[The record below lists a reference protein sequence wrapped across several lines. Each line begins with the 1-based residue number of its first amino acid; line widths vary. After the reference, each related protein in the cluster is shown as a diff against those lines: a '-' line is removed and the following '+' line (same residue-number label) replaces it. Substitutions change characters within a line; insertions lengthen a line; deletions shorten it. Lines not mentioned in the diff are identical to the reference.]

1 MKNIIVLT
9 VTCISLSCFG
19 QQKVNRSGLNQNV
32 PDNIEI
38 GVKANVN
45 FYSAKHTAL
54 SAGAEGPSE
63 DVSENAGFGFGLYG
77 HFMFNDHVGIQTEV
91 NMNYRRGFTTSY
103 RHFDLDTARTL
114 DIEEVSSYSTFWFEV
129 PVYLKFHWEL
139 PHTYQGH
146 WKSKSQLGLF
156 VGPRLLLTPSSKRT
170 LSRATATRLYDEIS
184 LSVEND
190 ITAASD
196 FNTSVGLGF
205 AIGADYELWN
215 GFAIHIAYFRGL
227 TSHVNKL
234 NGFKAID
241 NRLEIGL
248 GYRFN

>member
-1 MKNIIVLT
+1 MKNSILIALT
-9 VTCISLSCFG
+9 FISLSCFG
-19 QQKVNRSGLNQNV
+19 QQKVSSSGLNKNI
-32 PDNIEI
+32 PDNIEL

-45 FYSAKHTAL
+45 FYSAKHTAI
-54 SAGAEGPSE
+54 SDGSQEPTE
-63 DVSENAGFGFGLYG
+63 NVSEKPGFGTSFYG

-91 NMNYRRGFTTSY
+91 GVNYRRGFATSY

-114 DIEEVSSYSTFWFEV
+114 DIEEVSSYSTFWFEI

-146 WKSKSQLGLF
+146 WKSKSQLGVY
-156 VGPRLLLTPSSKRT
+156 VGPRLLLTPQSKRT

-190 ITAASD
+190 ITAASK
-196 FNTSVGLGF
+196 FNTGAGLGL
-205 AIGADYELWN
+205 AVGADYELWN
-215 GFAIHIAYFRGL
+215 GFSLHIAYFRGL

-241 NRLEIGL
+241 NRLEVGI